1 MAEENINN
9 YLSYIQKIIN
19 SGNPKYM
26 SYISKEYMKY
36 VSSSPIIAETIES
49 MIHKNVNINPQS
61 PYAVF
66 LDKDGSM
73 SLESIDSISKISN
86 IEEFSTQ
93 VQELSK
99 YGIDF
104 KNLTSQDLIIE
115 GSEMAE
121 ELAKEVEEAEN
132 LSSKEQEAVKEKA
145 EVTVTKLTGL
155 ALIGGTIGGMARGL
169 LSKIRSGLAKL
180 TGKKSKEDVEKEE
193 NKKEAIS
200 DEERTRLEKIEIG
213 KKNME
218 KEKKFDDVCP
228 KQDVDEEKAL
238 NVKAYSKGTE
248 QDQLRKNTD
257 TYGDGDPDGDD
268 LDI

>member
-115 GSEMAE
+115 GLES
-121 ELAKEVEEAEN
+121 LNHRIFLN
-132 LSSKEQEAVKEKA
+132 LKIYLERMSIEREK
-145 EVTVTKLTGL
+145 VIK
-155 ALIGGTIGGMARGL
+155 
-169 LSKIRSGLAKL
+169 
-180 TGKKSKEDVEKEE
+180 
-193 NKKEAIS
+193 AI
-200 DEERTRLEKIEIG
+200 
-213 KKNME
+213 
-218 KEKKFDDVCP
+218 
-228 KQDVDEEKAL
+228 
-238 NVKAYSKGTE
+238 
-248 QDQLRKNTD
+248 
-257 TYGDGDPDGDD
+257 
-268 LDI
+268 